1 MDCRCFL
8 YGLEI
13 AEIFSRKI
21 QNLVPLGLDSLIPN
35 FVAYM
40 EDTVCGY
47 SQMKC
52 VRLSKINMAEC
63 GIIDTAQRKFL
74 QKRINTQRSTT
85 VCVTLSYFFFD
96 YSP

>member
-52 VRLSKINMAEC
+52 VRLSKINKGLFAMTWQSAASLTLHKENFFKN
-63 GIIDTAQRKFL
+63 A
-74 QKRINTQRSTT
+74 STHS
-85 VCVTLSYFFFD
+85 VVRQFV
-96 YSP
+96 